1 MKKSKMKKTGTI
13 AFFIAIIM
21 GSTSCTDASR
31 AKIGGYGDEF
41 KVEMINCDG
50 TVTRTWISSGKVQS
64 EQNSDGYYF
73 NDKETGKLI
82 EVTGRMIITKQ

>member
-1 MKKSKMKKTGTI
+1 MKKRIVKLIGIVSFVGIVTI
-13 AFFIAIIM
+13 
-21 GSTSCTDASR
+21 SCTDAER
-31 AKIGGYGDEF
+31 AKIGGFGGEF

-50 TVTRTWISSGKVQS
+50 TVGRTWVSSGKVQS

-82 EVTGRMIITKQ
+82 EVTGRLVITKL